1 MLDDWQVVAAVVDP
15 TMMTPVAS
23 LRNANPF
30 SISYTQKKSFYSN
43 KGLRLPLI
51 HKKPLLYYSIQLTL
65 IKWTNSGTRW
75 WCKYTL
81 VVFYDKKNIA
91 CARIRSHDPQ
101 TCLFL
106 SWFASLLLIMLPLLV
121 ASTQG
126 DLVEVRKSTAIVA
139 CNQSL
144 WLCNGFTHSPQLPEL
159 PSD

>member
-1 MLDDWQVVAAVVDP
+1 MKGDWQVVAAVVDP
-15 TMMTPVAS
+15 TMMTPVPS
-23 LRNANPF
+23 LRNANSF
-30 SISYTQKKSFYSN
+30 SISYSQKKYFYSN
-43 KGLRLPLI
+43 KGLRLPPK
-51 HKKPLLYYSIQLTL
+51 HKNPLLYYSTYTSK
-65 IKWTNSGTRW
+65 KWTNSATRW
-75 WCKYTL
+75 SCKYAMM
-81 VVFYDKKNIA
+81 VFHEKNFA